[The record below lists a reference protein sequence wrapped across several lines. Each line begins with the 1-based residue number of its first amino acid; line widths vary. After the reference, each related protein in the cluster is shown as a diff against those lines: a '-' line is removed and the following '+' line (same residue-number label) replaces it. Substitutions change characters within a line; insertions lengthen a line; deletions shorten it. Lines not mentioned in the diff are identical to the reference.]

1 MPFPTT
7 SPKPSTGF
15 GPVPVGGGNESGASS
30 GWMGTLGSSG
40 RPVAQFRLEGG
51 KHRGALGPPEGWTI
65 QRTVQLAVESGVPI
79 IGILSTSGAD
89 VHEGVASLHAWGQI
103 AYELSRASGVVPI
116 TLIVTGPCVSG
127 PALLLGLADFV
138 VMTDEAFAYVSGPDG
153 IEAFTGIRVSASD
166 LGGAAVHARRSGVAG
181 MTARDEDGALW
192 IAEELLSYLPSNHL
206 EDPPFRELASRDP
219 IDRSCVRSLD
229 LVPTVSTASYDVRD
243 VIADVTD
250 HDSFLEL
257 SALHAPNI
265 VTGFASLG
273 GTPVGLVA
281 NQPCQRAG
289 TLDVEASRKAAA
301 FVQLCDSFNVPII
314 TLVDTPGY
322 EPGKDLEWRGMIR
335 KGAQLVHAYAAASVP
350 RICLVLRKAYGGAY
364 IVMDSKKLGNDYCF
378 AWPGAEIAV
387 MGAPGAVQIL
397 SSRRLAAIEDPD
409 ERERMRADLELDY
422 AERWCTATVASER
435 GYVDDVID
443 PRDTRR
449 VLVAALHALR
459 TKREHPSRAKH
470 RNSPL

>member
-1 MPFPTT
+1 MPLRNI
-7 SPKPSTGF
+7 SPEPPLSF
-15 GPVPVGGGNESGASS
+15 GTVPVGGGRETGASS
-30 GWMGTLGSSG
+30 GWIGTFGATG

-65 QRTVQLAVESGVPI
+65 ERTVQLAVESGVPI
-79 IGILSTSGAD
+79 VGVLATSGAD
-89 VHEGVASLHAWGQI
+89 VHEGVASLHAWGRV
-103 AYELSRASGVVPI
+103 ANELSHASGVVPI

-153 IEAFTGIRVSASD
+153 IEEFTGIRVSAFD
-166 LGGAAVHARRSGVAG
+166 LGGAGVHARRSGVACL
-181 MTARDEDGALW
+181 TAHDEDDALW
-192 IAEELLSYLPSNHL
+192 IVEELLSYLPSNHL
-206 EDPPFRELASRDP
+206 ESPPALVSDDPT
-219 IDRSCVRSLD
+219 DRPCARSLD
-229 LVPTVSTASYDVRD
+229 LVPTLPTASYDVRD
-243 VIADVTD
+243 VITDVTD

-257 SALHAPNI
+257 YALHAPNI
-265 VTGFASLG
+265 VTGFASLAG
-273 GTPVGLVA
+273 MPVGLVA

-289 TLDVEASRKAAA
+289 TLDVEASRKAAS
-301 FVQLCDSFNVPII
+301 FVQLCDAFNVPII

-350 RICLVLRKAYGGAY
+350 RICVVLRKAYGGAY

-397 SSRRLAAIEDPD
+397 FSRRLAAIEDPD
-409 ERERMRADLELDY
+409 DRRRVRAELELDY
-422 AERWCTATVASER
+422 AERWCTATVAAER

-449 VLVAALHALR
+449 MLVAALHALC
-459 TKREHPSRAKH
+459 TKREHPSPAKH